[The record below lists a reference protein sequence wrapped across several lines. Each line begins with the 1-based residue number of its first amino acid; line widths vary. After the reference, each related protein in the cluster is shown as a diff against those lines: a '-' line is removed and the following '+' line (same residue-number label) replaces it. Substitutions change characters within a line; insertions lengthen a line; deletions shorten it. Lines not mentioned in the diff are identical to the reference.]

1 MTYISFYV
9 KVIKQKEKEQRR
21 IILAT
26 KVSNRTGNV
35 KNLRSHSLRANKKRQ
50 KLNLQIVRTED
61 GRKVR
66 MSTKEKRELL
76 KNAKAA

>member
-1 MTYISFYV
+1 M
-9 KVIKQKEKEQRR
+9 
-21 IILAT
+21 AT
-26 KVSNRTGNV
+26 NVSNRTGNV
-35 KNLRSHSLRANKKRQ
+35 KNLRSYSLRATKKRQ
-50 KLNLQIVRTED
+50 KLNLQIVRLAD